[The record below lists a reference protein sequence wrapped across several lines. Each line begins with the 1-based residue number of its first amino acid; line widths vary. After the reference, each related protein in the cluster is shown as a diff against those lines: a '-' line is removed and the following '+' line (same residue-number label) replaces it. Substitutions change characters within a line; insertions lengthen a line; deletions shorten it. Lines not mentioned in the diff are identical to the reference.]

1 MPITGSTAQQ
11 ISHSEFGFTTLVAL
25 FISGFSTTEELLWPN
40 GIQIS
45 GTLLQKGKKY
55 Q

>member
-25 FISGFSTTEELLWPN
+25 FISGFSTTEELLWLPAFSERN
-40 GIQIS
+40 
-45 GTLLQKGKKY
+45 LYLE
-55 Q
+55 